1 MAYMKQNELQRLD
14 HMDRLYD
21 LVEIYFRNAKMDDAL
36 IDLNLLSITLDEA
49 LTIVEAD
56 ALYDLNFTAEQA
68 EEFLN
73 LLKEYKEELNNA

>member
-1 MAYMKQNELQRLD
+1 MKQNELQRLD